1 MHNFDETIAK
11 LSNISQSEL
20 HHYGIEGVPFPSV
33 PELKEVVEICRSLLF
48 PGYYGKSIVDGSL
61 LYHMGVG
68 VERLYEKLAKQIE
81 AGLTFVQA
89 ENEDRKSLHE
99 HARQCAQTF
108 VDRLPELRNTLATDV
123 VAMYRNDP
131 AAHNLGE
138 VILCYPGMRA
148 ITNYRIA
155 HLLEVL
161 QVPLIPRMITELA
174 HSETGIDIH
183 PGATIGESFAI
194 DHGTGVVIGATA
206 ILGHHVTLYQGVTL
220 GAKNFPQEED
230 GSLVK
235 GIERHPILGNHV
247 VVYANATILGR
258 INIGDNAVIGG
269 NLWITRNVPAD
280 TKIFY
285 KQDPQHLVYVASTFD
300 DYQI

>member
-1 MHNFDETIAK
+1 MHNFDKTIAE
-11 LSNISQSEL
+11 LSDISGSEL

-33 PELKEVVEICRSLLF
+33 QELREIVEICRSVLF
-48 PGYYGKSIVDGSL
+48 PGYYGKSILNGAL
-61 LYHMGVG
+61 QYHIGVG
-68 VERLYEKLAKQIE
+68 VEHLYEKLVKQIM
-81 AGLTFVQA
+81 AGLAFANGEDYVEQEMVHDAAARRAKTFVEQ
-89 ENEDRKSLHE
+89 
-99 HARQCAQTF
+99 
-108 VDRLPELRNTLATDV
+108 LPELRSLLATDV

-155 HLLEVL
+155 HALDVL
-161 QVPLIPRMITELA
+161 DCPLIPRMITELA

-183 PGATIGESFAI
+183 PSATIGHSFAI

-206 ILGHHVTLYQGVTL
+206 ILGHNVTLYQGVTL

-235 GIERHPILGNHV
+235 GIARHPILGDNV

-258 INIGDNAVIGG
+258 ITIGDGSTIGG
-269 NLWITRNVPAD
+269 NLWITHDVPAE
-280 TKIFY
+280 TKLFY
-285 KQDPQHLVYVASTFD
+285 KQDLPQPSKK
-300 DYQI
+300 

>member
-1 MHNFDETIAK
+1 MHNFDKTIAQ
-11 LSNISQSEL
+11 LSNISESEL

-33 PELKEVVEICRSLLF
+33 PELREVVEICRSLLF
-48 PGYYGKSIVDGSL
+48 PGYYGKSIVDGAL
-61 LYHMGVG
+61 QYHMGVG
-68 VERLYEKLAKQIE
+68 VERLYEKLLKQIM
-81 AGLTFVQA
+81 AGLAFTLSDAYETLPPLADAAKRRARAFV
-89 ENEDRKSLHE
+89 E
-99 HARQCAQTF
+99 H
-108 VDRLPELRNTLATDV
+108 LPELRSSLATDV

-155 HLLEVL
+155 HLLETL
-161 QVPLIPRMITELA
+161 DVPLIPRMITELA

-183 PGATIGESFAI
+183 PGATIGDSFAI

-230 GSLVK
+230 GTLVK
-235 GIERHPILGNHV
+235 GIARHPILGNHV

-258 INIGDNAVIGG
+258 IHIGDNSTIGG
-269 NLWITRNVPAD
+269 NLWVTKDVPEN
-280 TKIFY
+280 TKLFY
-285 KQDPQHLVYVASTFD
+285 TQK
-300 DYQI
+300 

>member
-11 LSNISQSEL
+11 LSNISESEL

-48 PGYYGKSIVDGSL
+48 PGYFGKSIVDGAL
-61 LYHMGVG
+61 QYHMGVG
-68 VERLYEKLAKQIE
+68 VERVYEKLLKQVM
-81 AGLTFVQA
+81 AGLAFTLSDAYETLPPLADAAKRRTRAFV
-89 ENEDRKSLHE
+89 E
-99 HARQCAQTF
+99 
-108 VDRLPELRNTLATDV
+108 RLPELRATLATDV

-155 HLLEVL
+155 HLLETL
-161 QVPLIPRMITELA
+161 DVPLIPRMITEMA

-235 GIERHPILGNHV
+235 GIARHPILGNHV

-258 INIGDNAVIGG
+258 IHIGDNSTVGG
-269 NLWITRNVPAD
+269 NLWVTKDVPEN
-280 TKIFY
+280 TKLFY
-285 KQDPQHLVYVASTFD
+285 TQK
-300 DYQI
+300 

>member
-1 MHNFDETIAK
+1 VHNFDKTIAE
-11 LSNISQSEL
+11 LSDISNSEL

-33 PELKEVVEICRSLLF
+33 QELQEIVEICRSVLF
-48 PGYYGKSIVDGSL
+48 PGYYGKSILNGAL
-61 LYHMGVG
+61 QYHVGVG
-68 VERLYEKLAKQIE
+68 VERLYEKLVKQIM
-81 AGLTFVQA
+81 AGLAFTNGEDFVEQEVVRDA
-89 ENEDRKSLHE
+89 AVRRAKK
-99 HARQCAQTF
+99 F
-108 VDRLPELRNTLATDV
+108 VERLPELRQILATDV

-155 HLLEVL
+155 HALDAIDC
-161 QVPLIPRMITELA
+161 PLIPRMITELA

-183 PGATIGESFAI
+183 PSATIGNSFAI

-206 ILGHHVTLYQGVTL
+206 ILGHNVTLYQGVTL

-235 GIERHPILGNHV
+235 GIARHPILGNNV

-258 INIGDNAVIGG
+258 ITIGEGSTIGG
-269 NLWITRNVPAD
+269 NLWVTRDVPAN
-280 TKIFY
+280 TKLFY
-285 KQDPQHLVYVASTFD
+285 KQDPPQPLTK
-300 DYQI
+300 

>member
-1 MHNFDETIAK
+1 MDLQQTVAS
-11 LSNISQSEL
+11 LSNISNSEL
-20 HHYGIEGVPFPSV
+20 HHFGIDGVPFPSV
-33 PELKEVVEICRSLLF
+33 PELREIVELCRSVLF
-48 PGYYGKSIVDGSL
+48 PGYYGKSVVDGSMP
-61 LYHMGVG
+61 YHIGVAVDRIG
-68 VERLYEKLAKQIE
+68 EKLRKQIM
-81 AGLTFVQA
+81 AGLAFTSEFETLAALREAACQ
-89 ENEDRKSLHE
+89 KI
-99 HARQCAQTF
+99 QTF
-108 VDRLPELRNTLATDV
+108 IEQLPALRDLLQTDV

-155 HLLEVL
+155 HALEQL
-161 QVPLIPRMITELA
+161 DVPLIPRMITELA

-183 PGATIGESFAI
+183 PGATIDHSFAI

-206 ILGHHVTLYQGVTL
+206 ILGHNVTLYQGVTL

-235 GIERHPILGNHV
+235 GIARHPILGNNV

-258 INIGDNAVIGG
+258 IHIGDGSTIGG
-269 NLWITRNVPAD
+269 NIWLTHDVPAG
-280 TKIFY
+280 TKLFY
-285 KQDPQHLVYVASTFD
+285 KQG
-300 DYQI
+300 

>member
-1 MHNFDETIAK
+1 MHNFDQTIAA
-11 LSNISQSEL
+11 LSDISNSEL

-33 PELKEVVEICRSLLF
+33 PELCEIVELCRSVLF
-48 PGYYGKSIVDGSL
+48 PGYYGKSILNGAL
-61 LYHMGVG
+61 PYHVGVG
-68 VERLYEKLAKQIE
+68 VERLYEKLVKQVM
-81 AGLTFVQA
+81 AGLAFSQGETFVEKEVVRDAAVRRVKQFIDKLPA
-89 ENEDRKSLHE
+89 LRKL
-99 HARQCAQTF
+99 
-108 VDRLPELRNTLATDV
+108 LATDV

-155 HLLEVL
+155 HALELLD
-161 QVPLIPRMITELA
+161 VPLIPRMITELA

-183 PGATIGESFAI
+183 PGADIGHSFAI

-206 ILGHHVTLYQGVTL
+206 ILGHNVTLYQGVTL

-235 GIERHPILGNHV
+235 GIARHPILGDNV

-258 INIGDNAVIGG
+258 ITIGHDSTIGG
-269 NLWITRNVPAD
+269 NLWITRDVPAG
-280 TKIFY
+280 TKLFY
-285 KQDPQHLVYVASTFD
+285 RQECPPNSKCSETIVAK
-300 DYQI
+300 

>member
-1 MHNFDETIAK
+1 MHNFDKTIAE
-11 LSNISQSEL
+11 LSDISNSEL

-33 PELKEVVEICRSLLF
+33 QELRDIVEICRSVLF
-48 PGYYGKSIVDGSL
+48 PGYYGKSVLNGAL
-61 LYHMGVG
+61 QYHIGVG
-68 VERLYEKLAKQIE
+68 VERLYEKLVKQIM
-81 AGLTFVQA
+81 AGLAFTNGEDFVEQEVVRDA
-89 ENEDRKSLHE
+89 AVRRAKK
-99 HARQCAQTF
+99 F
-108 VDRLPELRNTLATDV
+108 VEQLPELRELLATDV

-155 HLLEVL
+155 HALDRIDC
-161 QVPLIPRMITELA
+161 PLIPRMITELA

-183 PGATIGESFAI
+183 PSATIGHSFAI

-206 ILGHHVTLYQGVTL
+206 ILGHNVTLYQGVTL

-235 GIERHPILGNHV
+235 GIARHPILGDNV

-258 INIGDNAVIGG
+258 ITIGESSTIGG
-269 NLWITRNVPAD
+269 NLWVTRDVPAN
-280 TKIFY
+280 TKLFY
-285 KQDPQHLVYVASTFD
+285 KDPSQPLTK
-300 DYQI
+300 

>member
-1 MHNFDETIAK
+1 MHNFDKTIAA
-11 LSNISQSEL
+11 LSDISSSEL

-33 PELKEVVEICRSLLF
+33 QELRDFVELCRSVLF
-48 PGYYGKSIVDGSL
+48 PGYYGKSVLNGAL
-61 LYHMGVG
+61 PYHVGVG
-68 VERLYEKLAKQIE
+68 VERLYEKLVKQAM
-81 AGLTFVQA
+81 AGLAFTSGEDYVEQEVVRDAARRRAKEFV
-89 ENEDRKSLHE
+89 E
-99 HARQCAQTF
+99 
-108 VDRLPELRNTLATDV
+108 RLPELRQLLATDV
-123 VAMYRNDP
+123 IAMYRNDP

-155 HLLEVL
+155 HLLETL
-161 QVPLIPRMITELA
+161 DVPLIPRMITELA

-183 PGATIGESFAI
+183 PGATIGHSFAI

-206 ILGHHVTLYQGVTL
+206 ILGHNVTLYQGVTL

-235 GIERHPILGNHV
+235 GIARHPILGNNV

-258 INIGDNAVIGG
+258 ITIGDNSTIGG
-269 NLWITRNVPAD
+269 NLWVTKDVPVN
-280 TKIFY
+280 TKLFY
-285 KQDPQHLVYVASTFD
+285 TK
-300 DYQI
+300 

>member
-1 MHNFDETIAK
+1 MHNFDKTIAE
-11 LSNISQSEL
+11 LSDISGSEL

-33 PELKEVVEICRSLLF
+33 QELREIVEICRSVLF
-48 PGYYGKSIVDGSL
+48 PGYYGKSILNGAL
-61 LYHMGVG
+61 QYHIGVG
-68 VERLYEKLAKQIE
+68 IERLYEKLVKQIM
-81 AGLTFVQA
+81 AGLAFTNSEDFVEQEA
-89 ENEDRKSLHE
+89 LRDAAVRR
-99 HARQCAQTF
+99 ATQF
-108 VDRLPELRNTLATDV
+108 VEQLPELRSLLATDV

-155 HLLEVL
+155 HALDVL
-161 QVPLIPRMITELA
+161 DCPLIPRMITELA

-183 PGATIGESFAI
+183 PSATIGHSFAI

-206 ILGHHVTLYQGVTL
+206 ILGHNVTLYQGVTL

-235 GIERHPILGNHV
+235 GIARHPILGDNV

-258 INIGDNAVIGG
+258 ITIGPNTTIGG
-269 NLWITRNVPAD
+269 NLWVTHDVPAD
-280 TKIFY
+280 TKLFY
-285 KQDPQHLVYVASTFD
+285 KQ
-300 DYQI
+300 